1 MLDWTE
7 SDYSSNEELSD
18 LLAEFDNRLSSGSGE
33 LIGKFLKS
41 GEFAFISIHL
51 KKGLKDQDPYEV
63 HGHVNIDDRYSPL
76 LGAEKLGIC
85 FNIKHYLNE
94 WRYLEQM
101 KDLGFDLGEDFKV
114 ISESVHY
121 NKSFFNPP
129 QRWDPPRGMGFYTQ
143 ANLVIE
149 IANTRALNGIAEIL
163 KTGFRCAEI
172 TEVLYADESNPQ
184 INLNINDQLGTGSSN
199 VNFDEE
205 LLYIVGEI
213 LQADREAIVS
223 LQWQDMNDKFFGAR
237 IYGNAPLADL
247 NIPTLLN
254 FKNWDGDILDKEDE
268 FYLDEITDLQQQF
281 LEARVGFFINLA
293 RKEIDVLE
301 MAEDFDKFEHLT
313 DIIRANPQPSPDVDI
328 MWRDTEN
335 PKLNGYSGTDY
346 GDAEEGTVEMIFD
359 EVLDLALKM
368 NEYDA
373 LPIGKGSL
381 ISLIHQELATVPDNE
396 AITYGF
402 SVYKLILPF
411 NINLVVVIYSE
422 NEMDA
427 GKFMGNECVKYNLID
442 PETEDRGITAELYAE
457 LKSEFVKY
465 TDFKK

>member
-1 MLDWTE
+1 MLDFKF
-7 SDYSSNEELSD
+7 SDYVCKDESNEELED
-18 LLAEFDNRLSSGSGE
+18 LLAEFDNRLSSGSGH
-33 LIGKFLKS
+33 LIGQWLTS
-41 GEFAFISIHL
+41 GEFAFINIHL
-51 KKGLKDQDPYEV
+51 KKRLKDQDPYEV
-63 HGHVNIDDRYSPL
+63 HGHVKIDDRYSPL
-76 LGAEKLGIC
+76 WGQEEFGVRWT
-85 FNIKHYLNE
+85 IKHYLNE
-94 WRYLEQM
+94 WGYLEQM

-114 ISESVHY
+114 VVESVHFD
-121 NKSFFNPP
+121 KPFF
-129 QRWDPPRGMGFYTQ
+129 DPPRGMGFNTQ

-149 IANTRALNGIAEIL
+149 QANTKALHLIAEIL

-172 TEVLYADESNPQ
+172 TEILYADESNPQ
-184 INLNINDQLGTGSSN
+184 INLNINDQLGADSSN

-213 LQADREAIVS
+213 LQKDREAVLS
-223 LQWQDMNDKFFGAR
+223 LRFQDMNDEFFGAR
-237 IYGNAPLADL
+237 IYGDAPLAKY
-247 NIPTLLN
+247 NTPTLLS
-254 FKNWDGDILDKEDE
+254 FKNWSGDILDKEDE
-268 FYLDEITDLQQQF
+268 FYLDEITDLQEQF

-301 MAEDFDKFEHLT
+301 MAEDFDKFKHLA

-346 GDAEEGTVEMIFD
+346 GDAEEGKVEMIFD
-359 EVLDLALKM
+359 EVIGLALKM

-373 LPIGKGSL
+373 FPIGKGSL
-381 ISLIHQELATVPDNE
+381 ISLIHQELATAPDNE

-422 NEMDA
+422 GEMDA
-427 GKFMGNECVKYNLID
+427 GKFMANECVKYNLID

-457 LKSEFVKY
+457 LKSEFIKY
-465 TDFKK
+465 SS